1 MFLTDLRVEGTD
13 VDALSLCVQCKCC
26 RGELLLLRCPC
37 GANLWCWCT
46 NALCCKPWAP
56 CCTTGK
62 IYLILFPLHKLV
74 VVYPTKWLLVFST
87 AGRLQQSKHPEYNI
101 SLFSSLLIC
110 FFVISACLGTQWML
124 DATVFK
130 MFFNIFHAPF
140 QSAPVNMHCCRLRM

>member
-1 MFLTDLRVEGTD
+1 
-13 VDALSLCVQCKCC
+13 
-26 RGELLLLRCPC
+26 
-37 GANLWCWCT
+37 
-46 NALCCKPWAP
+46 
-56 CCTTGK
+56 
-62 IYLILFPLHKLV
+62 
-74 VVYPTKWLLVFST
+74 LLVFST